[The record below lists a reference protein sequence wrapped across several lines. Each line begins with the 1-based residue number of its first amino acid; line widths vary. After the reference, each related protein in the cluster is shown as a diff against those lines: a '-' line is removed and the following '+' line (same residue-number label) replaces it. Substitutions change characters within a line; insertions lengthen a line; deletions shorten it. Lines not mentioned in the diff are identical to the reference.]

1 MEQHKHIVNEN
12 EVLSVNRDDNILIA
26 HHTYK
31 AEEFLH
37 ELGKRIDKN
46 KMEKWCIDGVPCQ
59 LLTPNQGWRKGKV
72 KIVLQ
77 FSPDETE
84 SPLDTIR
91 KEIE

>member
-1 MEQHKHIVNEN
+1 MEEQKQVIDQD

-31 AEEFLH
+31 VEEFLQ

-46 KMEKWCIDGVPCQ
+46 KMEKWCVDGVPCQ
-59 LLTPNQGWRKGKV
+59 LLTPNQGWKKGKV

-84 SPLDTIR
+84 SPLDPIR
-91 KEIE
+91 KEME